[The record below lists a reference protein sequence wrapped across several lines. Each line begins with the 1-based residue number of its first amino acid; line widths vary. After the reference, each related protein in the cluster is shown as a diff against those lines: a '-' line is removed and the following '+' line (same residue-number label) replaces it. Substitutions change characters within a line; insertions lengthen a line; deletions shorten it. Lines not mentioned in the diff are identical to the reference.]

1 MNPEQYE
8 KLLDRLVEVSNTD
21 DLIDLERRLAP
32 FDEEDPITA
41 RALFQLACARCQLSR
56 GPALS
61 PDTFT
66 LTRPA
71 PAHARERFEVRGRA
85 GTRIVRVGWADGAFF
100 GSLYAIRL
108 LQCSGE
114 GYSDAAA
121 ARQRVDE
128 ILDTVHHEVRTLA
141 VA

>member
-8 KLLDRLVEVSNTD
+8 KLLDRLVEVRNTD
-21 DLIDLERRLAP
+21 DLIDLEHRLAP
-32 FDEEDPITA
+32 FDEDDPLTA
-41 RALFQLACARCQLSR
+41 RALFQLACARCQLSS

-61 PDTFT
+61 ADRFS

-71 PAHARERFEVRGRA
+71 PTQARLRFEVRGRA
-85 GTRIVRVGWADGAFF
+85 GTRIVRVGWADGTFF

-108 LQCSGE
+108 LESSGE
-114 GYSDAAA
+114 SFADAPA
-121 ARQRVDE
+121 ARQRIDE
-128 ILDTVHHEVRTLA
+128 VFDTVADEVRKLA